1 MNFDLVKRTK
11 RHTHRIAIVCT
22 ALLLAL
28 FLNSFFST
36 TQAQPHL
43 TDNETVT
50 FYTMEWAGER
60 DEYGRPYVADSILER
75 MRHVSVEE
83 AWSTLRGYGYTS
95 QLEAGW
101 EVVHSGDVM
110 TGRALTTAFLPR
122 RPELDD
128 RMTAIGREEG
138 LMGGTNQWP
147 IGLLTP
153 GDVIVA
159 DHYGKIREAAFIG
172 DNLAQAVFSNSG
184 NGAVMYGQA
193 RDITGVRQI
202 QGFNAWAKAWHPS
215 SSAERMLISI
225 NDIVRIGEAVVLP
238 GDVVLATDSG
248 VMFVPP
254 HLAEAVI
261 LNSEITRLT
270 DGFRIEMISEGQYS
284 SQQIYSQEWT
294 GSIRSHFFQWL
305 SDERDRLTNQY
316 NVADEVIGR
325 MVRYQ
330 SLDWESWPESQ

>member
-1 MNFDLVKRTK
+1 ML
-11 RHTHRIAIVCT
+11 I
-22 ALLLAL
+22 L
-28 FLNSFFST
+28 FLSSFFYEI
-36 TQAQPHL
+36 QAQPHL
-43 TDNETVT
+43 ANREKVT
-50 FYTMEWAGER
+50 FYTLEWSGER
-60 DEYGRPYVADSILER
+60 DQYGRPYVADSILER
-75 MRHVSVEE
+75 MRYVSVEE

-95 QLEAGW
+95 QLEADW

-128 RMTAIGREEG
+128 RMTAMGREEG

-159 DHYGKIREAAFIG
+159 DHYGKEREAAFIG
-172 DNLAQAVFSNSG
+172 DNLAQAVYSNSG

-202 QGFNAWAKAWHPS
+202 EGFNAWAKAWHPS

-248 VMFVPP
+248 VVFIPP
-254 HLAEAVI
+254 QLAEAVA

-270 DGFRIEMISEGQYS
+270 DGFRIEMISAGRYR

-294 GSIRSHFFQWL
+294 DSIRSYYFHWL
-305 SDERDRLTNQY
+305 ENERSRLVDQY
-316 NVADEVIGR
+316 NVPEDIIEKMI
-325 MVRYQ
+325 RYQ
-330 SLDWESWPESQ
+330 SLDWETWPDS